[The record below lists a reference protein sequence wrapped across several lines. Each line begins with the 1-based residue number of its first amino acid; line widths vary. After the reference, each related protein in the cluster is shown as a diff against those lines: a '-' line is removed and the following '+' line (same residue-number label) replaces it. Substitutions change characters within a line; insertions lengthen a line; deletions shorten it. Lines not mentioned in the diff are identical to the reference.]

1 MRYYFHVPRLQAQRA
16 HKKKCELQ
24 KVTAYPIES
33 SRKGGAKPKKI
44 DVRRDRTLGGEKRG
58 STIATPAKEL
68 HVKNNKT
75 KNLTSSNEQLSRM

>member
-1 MRYYFHVPRLQAQRA
+1 LRKHYRKLLHSCRDLTKYEILFSCSKTSGIVHT
-16 HKKKCELQ
+16 KKVYELQ

-58 STIATPAKEL
+58 STIATPAKY
-68 HVKNNKT
+68 NAC
-75 KNLTSSNEQLSRM
+75 